1 MSEETK
7 TIITVALLVFA
18 AAAWIWPLALGIHLE
33 QEARKK
39 RNEPPQFDERQRLAQ
54 LRAGNRALYAL
65 LGLLIIWTI
74 LDHFGWFSWTGFI
87 LDMTLCGLILAW
99 GVWASDCILHDAFVP
114 WKDKRKDADAS
125 ALMYCWM
132 LLFWTNP
139 SDSGPGV
146 CDSRMPFI
154 FSCVYVAVLT
164 GLIIYKMRK
173 RKSAE
178 VEEAP

>member
-74 LDHFGWFSWTGFI
+74 LDHFGWFSWTGSI

-99 GVWASDCILHDAFVP
+99 GVWAS
-114 WKDKRKDADAS
+114 DAS

>member
-1 MSEETK
+1 MHGEMK
-7 TIITVALLVFA
+7 TVITAGLLLFAL
-18 AAAWIWPLALGIHLE
+18 AAWLWPLFLGIHLE
-33 QEARKK
+33 ARDRKK
-39 RNEPPQFDERQRLAQ
+39 RGEPPEYDERQKIARLK
-54 LRAGNRALYAL
+54 AGNHTLFVL
-65 LGLLIIWTI
+65 LGFLGAWAAVDQIGRLP
-74 LDHFGWFSWTGFI
+74 WTGSL
-87 LDMTLCGLILAW
+87 LDMTLCALMLAW
-99 GVWASDCILHDAFVP
+99 SVWAADCILHDAFVP

>member
-65 LGLLIIWTI
+65 LGFLIIWTI
-74 LDHFGWFSWTGFI
+74 LDHFGWFSWTGSI